1 VCAGH
6 AFDGDDDDIRV
17 FLAVLAVV
25 GAEQDWVCFFAE
37 SPAGASS
44 FLGGRQRFI
53 AAHRS
58 RVLHSQPASQTDR
71 QPPLACLPCPACCC
85 SRAAADTRS
94 FQAILPLITR
104 PPPTT
109 PLSFVDDCH
118 ASLQHLTQYSP
129 PTIHLYPSSIT
140 SKPIHTRYS
149 LRLLAARTALC
160 RPRSLALH
168 IAPPIHIPA
177 SASRIHDPRGAP
189 YSANSACSLD
199 HCLRRRLPT
208 RRHVQLYW

>member
-1 VCAGH
+1 MCAGH

-58 RVLHSQPASQTDR
+58 RVLHSQPAR

-109 PLSFVDDCH
+109 PLSFV
-118 ASLQHLTQYSP
+118 
-129 PTIHLYPSSIT
+129 
-140 SKPIHTRYS
+140 
-149 LRLLAARTALC
+149 
-160 RPRSLALH
+160 
-168 IAPPIHIPA
+168 
-177 SASRIHDPRGAP
+177 
-189 YSANSACSLD
+189 
-199 HCLRRRLPT
+199 RRLPRLT
-208 RRHVQLYW
+208 TTTPHPIFISDNTPIPIVNNQQTTNPHPLFTTPACCPYRSLSPAIARPAYRSAHTHSSLCV